1 MGAGFIFGEDKRV
14 CAYAAL
20 THMDRRDLAMAN
32 VPPNSSNGYY
42 LEFEQKVADL
52 DRQINELRKLSTAK
66 GIDYS
71 AEIRQLQKHQV
82 AELKRTYSNLSAW
95 QTVQVARHP
104 QRPVLQDYLNLM
116 VKDFREL
123 HGDRCFGDDRA
134 ILTGLGHI
142 GREKVL
148 VVGQNKGKTT
158 KEKIACNFG
167 CPNPEGYRK
176 AISRMKFAEKYGI
189 PVVTLIDTPGA
200 HPGIGAEERGQAQAI
215 ATNLAE
221 MSRLKVPVVCICI
234 GEGGSGGALG
244 ISVGDRLAILEFAYY
259 SVISPEGC
267 AAILWRDGSY
277 APDAAEAL
285 KLTSKDL
292 YKLGLV
298 DAVITEP
305 LGGAHRNIHDTI
317 YDVQKYVVKTL
328 GELKRIPLDKL
339 LDSRYKKLRS
349 IGNNLP
355 DNGRKKAKPR
365 KTAIRALPKTAPDR
379 TQPLTTSVQS

>member
-1 MGAGFIFGEDKRV
+1 LGAGFIFGEDKRV

-176 AISRMKFAEKYGI
+176 AMARMKFAEKYGI

-215 ATNLAE
+215 ATNLTK

-292 YKLGLV
+292 YKLGFI
-298 DAVITEP
+298 DAIITEP

-328 GELKRIPLDKL
+328 GELKRIPIDKL

-365 KTAIRALPKTAPDR
+365 KTAIRAVAKTAPDR